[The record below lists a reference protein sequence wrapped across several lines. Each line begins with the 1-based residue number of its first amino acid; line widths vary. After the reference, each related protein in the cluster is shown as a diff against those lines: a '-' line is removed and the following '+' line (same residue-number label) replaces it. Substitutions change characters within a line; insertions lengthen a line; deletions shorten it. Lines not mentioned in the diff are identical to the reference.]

1 MFRLLIT
8 TCLVLPNSLHWL
20 VEQSMGAHCI
30 QNCSNRRS
38 SLDVGS
44 SAAFRVCD
52 CGLTGTD
59 DLLTAYAYGGSR
71 HNPCYPRSPIPA
83 GEHAFIDGPNA
94 QSDKWLHIAP
104 AVFSP
109 RSEERRVGK
118 ECVSP
123 CRYRWSPYHEKKNRN
138 NK

>member
-8 TCLVLPNSLHWL
+8 TWRVLPNSLLGL
-20 VEQSMGAHCI
+20 VDQSMCAQCI
-30 QNCSNRRS
+30 QNGSNRRA
-38 SLDVGS
+38 SLDLGS

-52 CGLTGTD
+52 CGWAGSD

-83 GEHAFIDGPNA
+83 GEQAYIDGPNA

-104 AVFSP
+104 AIFCPSCKVLRHSGP
-109 RSEERRVGK
+109 
-118 ECVSP
+118 
-123 CRYRWSPYHEKKNRN
+123 
-138 NK
+138 